1 MKRLLIIAVCLV
13 LAGVILLDLAGVSLC
28 DGSFPL
34 EVTVTTRGDEAISAV
49 AYSWE
54 ESDAVRQLSRE
65 SSQDTIIRPF
75 AGKPISV
82 DVPCTYRVSVVFER
96 NVGYAQYRLLTVAV
110 QYQGGRFEYKTVNIP
125 DGRLERTL
133 LVSFP

>member
-110 QYQGGRFEYKTVNIP
+110 QYQGGRLEYKT
-125 DGRLERTL
+125 
-133 LVSFP
+133 